1 MIKLAE
7 EQPDLTLESLCL
19 SLAQLLSDPAFQT
32 IDGDLFGEIVMLGA
46 SLWRHTDEFRKAGD
60 GSKLHWPCEVLETS
74 PSA

>member
-32 IDGDLFGEIVMLGA
+32 IDGDLFGEIVMLGG
-46 SLWRHTDEFRKAGD
+46 RHTDEFRKAGD